1 MKRTLTSLLSVA
13 AIGTALACTNLLAGR
28 DATVDGSTFVTY
40 AADSHVLYG
49 ELYHF
54 PAADHP
60 KGTMREVREWDS
72 NRRLGAIPEAPHTFN
87 VVGNMNEHQLTIAE
101 TTFGGRHELV
111 DTTGIIDYGSLIYI
125 ALQRCTTARE
135 AIDCMTSLVDKYGYC
150 SEGESFSIADP
161 REVWVMEMVGK
172 GPGSKGAVWVAIR
185 IPDDCISAHANH
197 SRIHKIPFADKK
209 NCRYSPDVVSFA
221 RSKGWY
227 DGKDADFDFSRAYAP
242 ADYLALR
249 GCDGRAWAF
258 FNHHVDGMDRYLPWI
273 MAEEGA
279 EVMPLYFR
287 PKHKLSVRDM
297 QSGMRDHFEGTPMDM
312 THDIGAGPWQ
322 CPYRFRPLTFKVD
335 SVEYFNERATA
346 TQQTG
351 FSFVA
356 QMRASLPNAI
366 GGVLWF
372 GVDDA
377 ATAPYLPMY
386 CSITRIPHSYAVG
399 NGDILTFSADAA
411 FWVNNMVANQAYGR
425 YSLMIGDINKVLNA
439 IEDSLAVNQ
448 PKIEKEALALYGT
461 NPGKAITLLNDY
473 TIEQAESATKRYRE
487 LAEFLLVK
495 YLDGNR
501 KKESNGQFLRTG
513 DNYPA
518 SPDFPG
524 YNDEYYRNI
533 ARTTGNHLRNKEV
546 KQ

>member
-1 MKRTLTSLLSVA
+1 MKRTITTLLSVA
-13 AIGTALACTNLLAGR
+13 AIGTALACTNLIAGR
-28 DATVDGSTFVTY
+28 DATIDGSTLVTY

-49 ELYHF
+49 ELYHY

-60 KGTMREVREWDS
+60 AGAMREVREWDT
-72 NRRLGAIPEAPHTFN
+72 NRFLGEIPEARHTFN
-87 VVGNMNEHQLTIAE
+87 VVGNMNERQLTIAE

-111 DTTGIIDYGSLIYI
+111 DTTAIIDYGSLIYI
-125 ALQRCTTARE
+125 TLQRCTTARE
-135 AIDCMTSLVDKYGYC
+135 AIDCMTSLVAKYGYC

-185 IPDDCISAHANH
+185 IPDDCISGHANH
-197 SRIHKIPFADKK
+197 SRIHKIPFSDKK
-209 NCRYSPDVVSFA
+209 NCLYSPDVVSFA
-221 RSKGWY
+221 REKGWFS
-227 DGKDADFDFSRAYAP
+227 GKDADFDFSRAYAP

-249 GCDGRAWAF
+249 GCDGRVWSY
-258 FNHHVDGMDRYLPWI
+258 FNHHADGMDRYLPWI

-279 EVMPLYFR
+279 EVMPLYVKPNR
-287 PKHKLSVRDM
+287 KVSVSDLKND
-297 QSGMRDHFEGTPMDM
+297 MRDHFEDTPMDM
-312 THDIGAGPWQ
+312 TRDIGAGPWK

-356 QMRASLPNAI
+356 QMRANLPDPI

-386 CSITRIPHSYAVG
+386 CCITRIPHSYAVG
-399 NGDILTFSADAA
+399 NGDLYNFSPDAA

-425 YSLMIGDINKVLNA
+425 YSLMIEDIDMVRLGIEGHLELNQ
-439 IEDSLAVNQ
+439 S
-448 PKIEKEALALYGT
+448 KIEAEAQALYRE
-461 NPGKAITLLNDY
+461 NPGKAVTFLNDY
-473 TIEQAESATKRYRE
+473 SIEQADGATAKYRK
-487 LAEFLLVK
+487 LAEFLFVK

-501 KKESNGQFLRTG
+501 KKELDGRFLRTPDG
-513 DNYPA
+513 YPQ

-524 YNDEYYRNI
+524 YNEEYYRNI
-533 ARTTGNHLRNKEV
+533 ARTTGDHLRNKEV